1 MTGFQPEHETSP
13 LVESDQDEAI
23 QTFVER
29 RQADRAGVTVRVEV
43 ASVDALFSEFT
54 RNINEGGMFIA
65 TDSPLGIDESLELH
79 FQLPGTGEPVKA
91 TGRVVRIQ
99 DEPAGMGIEFEELD
113 ESARR
118 RINELVL
125 ELRTR
130 G

>member
-1 MTGFQPEHETSP
+1 MTG
-13 LVESDQDEAI
+13 SDQDEQI
-23 QTFVER
+23 QTYLER

-65 TDSPLGIDESLELH
+65 TDKPLAIDESLELH

-99 DEPAGMGIEFEELD
+99 EEPPGMGIEFEELD
-113 ESARR
+113 RAARE